1 MEMKKQVLS
10 FTEFIN
16 EAYSIMVNEG
26 RTWDDVK
33 TLLSKK
39 LDDEAKTNLAYM
51 EDLMKSDARPGYKGD
66 ILKLAGESFS
76 RAVAEIL
83 DGKYTNITSIDTS
96 INQIEYN
103 EVIQGNVFVS
113 KSFPMN
119 QVLGNYGAFSEAD
132 GRMQIGDLLNLLNTR
147 NINKLSSVITK
158 ANKKGKAKFDDISRK
173 DRQQGLWDVLRLS
186 GEGKKIEGSGSQDL
200 YYITKVESQIEI
212 GKWENDKKVTPISG
226 VVPTDMSM
234 NVGRRKSAENLEGIR
249 RNKDAK
255 LKKAGSAVFTYVFY
269 TLDPK
274 SVKDGKNKG
283 ADKKI
288 TEIKEIKIPIK
299 TPDVTETLQIEDN
312 GVLFTVG
319 TAKLTEDGK
328 KQIYN
333 AITQDF
339 NSVFEIEVQG
349 SASQEG
355 DIKINEKLC
364 IDRAAAV
371 AAYLKTVSSAKVT
384 PSTKA
389 SIQPASPVT
398 TEAVRKTFRNVILT
412 IKGTKIIPGSA
423 SEKTIYI
430 PKTAGIKCDLVKINE
445 ITMNFNVEI
454 DKDKAKKMVDTRSKG
469 EGTGRESR
477 K

>member
-33 TLLSKK
+33 TLLSNK
-39 LDDEAKTNLAYM
+39 LDGEAKTNLAYI
-51 EDLMKSDARPGYKGD
+51 EDLMKSDARPDYKED
-66 ILKLAGESFS
+66 ILKSAGESFS
-76 RAVAEIL
+76 KAVAEVL
-83 DGKYTNITSIDTS
+83 DGKYTNITSIDTE
-96 INQIEYN
+96 INQLEYN
-103 EVIQGNVFVS
+103 EVIQGSVFVVPTA
-113 KSFPMN
+113 PMN
-119 QVLGNYGAFSEAD
+119 TNYSLYGSFNEED
-132 GRMQIGDLLNLLNTR
+132 GRMKIGDLLNLLNTR
-147 NINKLSSVITK
+147 NISKLSSFITK
-158 ANKKGKAKFDDISRK
+158 ANKKGKAEFDNIGK
-173 DRQQGLWDVLRLS
+173 YDRQQGLWDVLHLS
-186 GEGKKIEGSGSQDL
+186 GEGRKIEGSGSQDL

-234 NVGRRKSAENLEGIR
+234 NIGRKYKNEPGKESKTVDKELQ
-249 RNKDAK
+249 
-255 LKKAGSAVFTYVFY
+255 KAGTAVFTYVFY

-274 SVKDGKNKG
+274 SIKAGKNKG

-288 TEIKEIKIPIK
+288 SEIKEVKIPVK

-312 GVLFTVG
+312 GVLFTVN
-319 TAKLTEDGK
+319 TATLTEAGK

-339 NSVFEIEVQG
+339 NSVSEIEIQG

-371 AAYLKTVSSAKVT
+371 AAYLKTVSSATVT

-398 TEAVRKTFRNVILT
+398 PEAVRKTFRNVTLT
-412 IKGTKIIPGSA
+412 IKGTKLTPGTT
-423 SEKTIYI
+423 EQKTIYV
-430 PKTAGIKCDLVKINE
+430 PKTAGVKCDMIKINE

-454 DKDKAKKMVDTRSKG
+454 DPDKAKKSVRT
-469 EGTGRESR
+469 GTGRESR